1 MRKLVTGMLISAA
14 ITLGAGCNSKPAATC
29 ENVGAHIKEIMMSSD
44 DMKKAP
50 PDQQKAAQSMVDSLA
65 AEVSKECKEKNWNAK
80 QLDCIMAAKKMDD
93 MEKCDVKK

>member
-1 MRKLVTGMLISAA
+1 MRNFVTGMLIAAA
-14 ITLGAGCNSKPAATC
+14 IATGACSSKPAASC
-29 ENVGAHIKEIMMSSD
+29 ENIGAHIKEIMMSSD

-65 AEVSKECKEKNWNAK
+65 TEVAKECKDKNWTAK